1 MQGANRAELRLQQLS
16 SHRCVLSGTRLE
28 QIKQQADR
36 WQASSAHGLNR
47 SSNRRTDGRP
57 AGWQCMTR
65 LETAVRRDAVSI
77 NPPGGTDAHFGVHQ
91 LTWSSAGYDSDD

>member
-16 SHRCVLSGTRLE
+16 SHRCVL
-28 QIKQQADR
+28 
-36 WQASSAHGLNR
+36 SAHGLNR

-65 LETAVRRDAVSI
+65 LETAVRMDAVSI